1 MLLTEGQFSGDEED
15 MPLICTTGPLKHY
28 KALSEGNHSSAA
40 VVNELL
46 DALLQQMA
54 QTDSSKTSKEKT
66 KDKEDL
72 PSSSAK
78 PSKRTFSAPPP
89 PPSSVRHTIRSRNL
103 TAVVPSRTQ
112 GDARSIFGEFH
123 LQDAEE
129 KSITVRK
136 RPTSEETAK
145 PLVPC
150 SALLKI
156 LAELVRSYNHV
167 GKIIAEYQH
176 PKDGSAAKQEGAT
189 PAASPGG
196 TNQQQQA
203 FSAVHYIIEHLFD
216 TCPDLECHNM
226 VRMLISALASCSFS
240 NDIQTHVIMEVIF
253 LLCRCLKKIKTLV
266 LN

>member
-1 MLLTEGQFSGDEED
+1 

-28 KALSEGNHSSAA
+28 KALTEGHHASAS

-54 QTDSSKTSKEKT
+54 QAESSKTTKEKVKDKDEPPPTSSKTSK
-66 KDKEDL
+66 
-72 PSSSAK
+72 
-78 PSKRTFSAPPP
+78 RTFTAPPP
-89 PPSSVRHTIRSRNL
+89 PPSSVRHSLRNRNL
-103 TAVVPSRTQ
+103 TAVVPSRSQ
-112 GDARSIFGEFH
+112 NDVRAFLGEFH

-129 KSITVRK
+129 KTITVRK

-167 GKIIAEYQH
+167 GKIITEYQH
-176 PKDGSAAKQEGAT
+176 PKDGSAVKPEAAAAAAPAT
-189 PAASPGG
+189 SPGG
-196 TNQQQQA
+196 TAPQQT

-240 NDIQTHVIMEVIF
+240 TDIQTHVVMEVNFFRVKLKCKILMF
-253 LLCRCLKKIKTLV
+253 LILRSKLLSTEH
-266 LN
+266 

>member
-1 MLLTEGQFSGDEED
+1 MPKIHYNNILPIFLGDDDD

-28 KALSEGNHSSAA
+28 KAITEGHHASAS

-54 QTDSSKTSKEKT
+54 QAESSKTTKEKS
-66 KDKEDL
+66 KDKEE
-72 PSSSAK
+72 PPPTTTK
-78 PSKRTFSAPPP
+78 TKRTFTAPPP
-89 PPSSVRHTIRSRNL
+89 PPSSVRHSLRNRNL
-103 TAVVPSRTQ
+103 TAVVPSRSQ
-112 GDARSIFGEFH
+112 NDVRAFLGEFH

-129 KSITVRK
+129 KTITVRK

-167 GKIIAEYQH
+167 GKIITEYQH
-176 PKDGSAAKQEGAT
+176 PKDGSAAKTEAAAAAAA
-189 PAASPGG
+189 PAAPATSPGAAAAPL
-196 TNQQQQA
+196 QQT

-240 NDIQTHVIMEVIF
+240 TDIQTHVVMEVSF
-253 LLCRCLKKIKTLV
+253 RL
-266 LN
+266 

>member
-1 MLLTEGQFSGDEED
+1 

-28 KALSEGNHSSAA
+28 KAITEGHHASAS

-54 QTDSSKTSKEKT
+54 QAESSKTTKEKSKDKEEPPPTTSKTSK
-66 KDKEDL
+66 
-72 PSSSAK
+72 
-78 PSKRTFSAPPP
+78 RTFTAPPP
-89 PPSSVRHTIRSRNL
+89 PPSSVRHSLRNRNL
-103 TAVVPSRTQ
+103 TAVVPC
-112 GDARSIFGEFH
+112 RSQNDVRAFLGEFH

-129 KSITVRK
+129 KTITVRK

-167 GKIIAEYQH
+167 GKIITEYQH
-176 PKDGSAAKQEGAT
+176 PKDGSAAKQEAAAAAAA
-189 PAASPGG
+189 PAAPATSPGG
-196 TNQQQQA
+196 AAAPLQQT

-240 NDIQTHVIMEVIF
+240 TDIQTHVVMEVNIF
-253 LLCRCLKKIKTLV
+253 AVNLIVMFKWKMY
-266 LN
+266 